1 MYPGGRPPDPRRM
14 KSMMRKMGIE
24 QEEVEGVEQVVI
36 VTHDREIVFT
46 APEVVAVTAQGQTTY
61 QVSGRGVE
69 RPRGA
74 GGAPAGAATAGAG
87 APPARARKYSEDDVQ
102 LVMQQTGAPEAK
114 VRAALDATD
123 GEVAE
128 AMIRLMG

>member
-14 KSMMRKMGIE
+14 KHMMRKMGIE
-24 QEEVEGVEQVVI
+24 QEELEGVEQVVI
-36 VTHDREIVFT
+36 VTHDREIVFDS
-46 APEVVAVTAQGQTTY
+46 PEVVAVTAQGQTTY
-61 QVSGRGVE
+61 QVSGRGIE

-74 GGAPAGAATAGAG
+74 GGAPAGAAAGAG

-102 LVMQQTGAPEAK
+102 LVMQQTGATEAK

>member
-14 KSMMRKMGIE
+14 KHMMRKMGIE
-24 QEEVEGVEQVVI
+24 QEELEGVEQVLI
-36 VTHDREIVFT
+36 VTRDKEIVFD

-74 GGAPAGAATAGAG
+74 GGAPMGAAAASG

>member
-14 KSMMRKMGIE
+14 KHMMRKMGIE

-36 VTHDREIVFT
+36 VTRDREIVFT

-69 RPRGA
+69 RPRA
-74 GGAPAGAATAGAG
+74 AVGAPAGTSASAG
-87 APPARARKYSEDDVQ
+87 APPARARKYSEDDVR

-128 AMIRLMG
+128 AMIQLMG

>member
-1 MYPGGRPPDPRRM
+1 M
-14 KSMMRKMGIE
+14 KQMMRKMGIE
-24 QEEVEGVEQVVI
+24 QEELEGVEQVVI
-36 VTHDREIVFT
+36 VTRDREIVFT
-46 APEVVAVTAQGQTTY
+46 APDVVAVTAQGQTTY
-61 QVSGRGVE
+61 QVSGKGVE

-74 GGAPAGAATAGAG
+74 GGISTGADAVAG